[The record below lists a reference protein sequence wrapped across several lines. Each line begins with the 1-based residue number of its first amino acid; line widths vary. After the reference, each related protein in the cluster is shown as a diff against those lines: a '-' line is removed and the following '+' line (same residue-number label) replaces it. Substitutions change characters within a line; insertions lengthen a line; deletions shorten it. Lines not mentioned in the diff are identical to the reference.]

1 MAGLIPKI
9 HDWKYHESQHFIHVA
24 AALALGRRLSQ
35 PRIRRRDG
43 VINFSGLVT
52 DVTCTVEGAAPGTG
66 AVVKDVNLGGV
77 SAARLA
83 TAGNRANL
91 TGFTIRIGAPG
102 EGSCTNGRTAMVAFD
117 PTSPAIDVAT
127 GRLNIDGYDNRPT
140 PPTPRMCRSKS
151 PPVMARPINVC
162 TEKSQ
167 GVVIADNQAVIPLA
181 AQMYASGP
189 ATEGKVSTRVGFS
202 IEYAE

>member
-1 MAGLIPKI
+1 MKGNTVSTLT
-9 HDWKYHESQHFIHVA
+9 
-24 AALALGRRLSQ
+24 AALALAAAVSQ
-35 PRIRRRDG
+35 AAHAADG

-52 DVTCTVEGAAPGTG
+52 DVTCTIEGAAPGSG
-66 AVVKDVNLGGV
+66 AVVKDINLGGV

-83 TAGNRANL
+83 VAGNRANL

-127 GRLNIDGYDNRPT
+127 GRLNIDGYDNPSDSSNAKNVQIEVTNRDGT
-140 PPTPRMCRSKS
+140 
-151 PPVMARPINVC
+151 PINLYS
-162 TEKSQ
+162 EKST
-167 GVVIADNQAVIPLA
+167 GVVIADNQALIPLA
-181 AQMYASGP
+181 AQMYASAP
-189 ATEGKVSTRVGFS
+189 ATEGKVNTRVGFL

>member
-1 MAGLIPKI
+1 MKGNTVSTLT
-9 HDWKYHESQHFIHVA
+9 
-24 AALALGRRLSQ
+24 AALALAAAVSQ
-35 PRIRRRDG
+35 AAHAADG

-52 DVTCTVEGAAPGTG
+52 DVTCTIEGAAPGSG
-66 AVVKDVNLGGV
+66 AVVKDINLGGV

-83 TAGNRANL
+83 AAGNRANL

-127 GRLNIDGYDNRPT
+127 GRLNIDGYDNPSDSSNAKNVQIEVTNRDGT
-140 PPTPRMCRSKS
+140 
-151 PPVMARPINVC
+151 PINLYS
-162 TEKSQ
+162 EKST

-181 AQMYASGP
+181 AQMYASAP
-189 ATEGKVSTRVGFS
+189 ATEGKVNTRVGFL

>member
-1 MAGLIPKI
+1 MKGNTVSTLT
-9 HDWKYHESQHFIHVA
+9 
-24 AALALGRRLSQ
+24 AALALAAAVSQ
-35 PRIRRRDG
+35 AAHAADG

-52 DVTCTVEGAAPGTG
+52 DVTCTIEGAAPGSG
-66 AVVKDVNLGGV
+66 AVVKDINLGGV

-83 TAGNRANL
+83 VAGKRANL
-91 TGFTIRIGAPG
+91 TGVTFRIGAPG

-127 GRLNIDGYDNRPT
+127 GRLNIDGYDNPSDSSNAKNVQIEVTNRDGT
-140 PPTPRMCRSKS
+140 
-151 PPVMARPINVC
+151 PINLYS
-162 TEKSQ
+162 EKST

-181 AQMYASGP
+181 AQMYASAP
-189 ATEGKVSTRVGFS
+189 ATEGKVKTRVGFL

>member
-1 MAGLIPKI
+1 MKGNTVSTLT
-9 HDWKYHESQHFIHVA
+9 
-24 AALALGRRLSQ
+24 AALALAAAVSQ
-35 PRIRRRDG
+35 AAHAADG

-52 DVTCTVEGAAPGTG
+52 DVTCTIEGAAPGSG
-66 AVVKDVNLGGV
+66 AVVKDINLGGV

-83 TAGNRANL
+83 VAGNRANL

-127 GRLNIDGYDNRPT
+127 GRLNIDGYDNPSDSSNAKNVQIEVTNRDGT
-140 PPTPRMCRSKS
+140 
-151 PPVMARPINVC
+151 PINLYS
-162 TEKSQ
+162 EKST

-181 AQMYASGP
+181 AQMYASAP
-189 ATEGKVSTRVGFS
+189 ATEGKVKTRVGFL

>member
-1 MAGLIPKI
+1 MKLIVL
-9 HDWKYHESQHFIHVA
+9 SHVA
-24 AALALGRRLSQ
+24 AALTLAGAVSHSAHAA
-35 PRIRRRDG
+35 DG

-52 DVTCTVEGAAPGTG
+52 DVTCTVEGAEPGAG
-66 AVVKDVNLGGV
+66 KVVKDVNLGGV

-127 GRLNIDGYDNRPT
+127 GRLNIDGYDDPSDTTHAKNVQVEVTNRDG
-140 PPTPRMCRSKS
+140 S
-151 PPVMARPINVC
+151 PINVY
-162 TEKSQ
+162 TEKSA

-181 AQMYASGP
+181 AQIYASGP
-189 ATEGKVSTRVGFS
+189 ASEGKVSTRVGFTV
-202 IEYAE
+202 EYAE

>member
-1 MAGLIPKI
+1 MKGNTVSTLT
-9 HDWKYHESQHFIHVA
+9 
-24 AALALGRRLSQ
+24 AALALTAAVSQ
-35 PRIRRRDG
+35 AAHAADG

-52 DVTCTVEGAAPGTG
+52 DVTCTIEGAAPGSG
-66 AVVKDVNLGGV
+66 AVVKDINLGGV

-83 TAGNRANL
+83 VAGNRANL

-127 GRLNIDGYDNRPT
+127 GRLNIDGYDNPSDSSNAKNVQIEVTNRDGT
-140 PPTPRMCRSKS
+140 
-151 PPVMARPINVC
+151 PINLYS
-162 TEKSQ
+162 EKST
-167 GVVIADNQAVIPLA
+167 GVVIADNQALIPLA
-181 AQMYASGP
+181 AQMYASAP
-189 ATEGKVSTRVGFS
+189 ATEGKVNTRVGFL

>member
-1 MAGLIPKI
+1 MKGNTVSTLT
-9 HDWKYHESQHFIHVA
+9 
-24 AALALGRRLSQ
+24 AALALTAAVSQ
-35 PRIRRRDG
+35 AAHAADG

-52 DVTCTVEGAAPGTG
+52 DVTCTIEGAAPGSG
-66 AVVKDVNLGGV
+66 AVVKDINLGGV

-83 TAGNRANL
+83 VAGNRANL

-127 GRLNIDGYDNRPT
+127 GRLNIDGYDNPSDSSNAKNVQIEVTNRDGT
-140 PPTPRMCRSKS
+140 
-151 PPVMARPINVC
+151 PINLYS
-162 TEKSQ
+162 EKST

-181 AQMYASGP
+181 AQMYASAP
-189 ATEGKVSTRVGFS
+189 ATEGKVNTRVGFL

>member
-1 MAGLIPKI
+1 MKGNTVSTLTAT
-9 HDWKYHESQHFIHVA
+9 
-24 AALALGRRLSQ
+24 LALTAAVSQ
-35 PRIRRRDG
+35 AAHAADG

-52 DVTCTVEGAAPGTG
+52 DVTCTIEGAAPGSG
-66 AVVKDVNLGGV
+66 AVVKDINLGGV

-83 TAGNRANL
+83 VAGNRANL

-127 GRLNIDGYDNRPT
+127 GRLNIDGYDNPSDSSNAKNVQIEVTNRDGT
-140 PPTPRMCRSKS
+140 
-151 PPVMARPINVC
+151 PINLYS
-162 TEKSQ
+162 EKST
-167 GVVIADNQAVIPLA
+167 GVVIADNQALIPLA
-181 AQMYASGP
+181 AQMYASAP
-189 ATEGKVSTRVGFS
+189 ATEGKVNTRVGFL

>member
-1 MAGLIPKI
+1 MRLNVFIP
-9 HDWKYHESQHFIHVA
+9 VA
-24 AALALGRRLSQ
+24 AALVLTTAASHSAYAT
-35 PRIRRRDG
+35 DG

-91 TGFTIRIGAPG
+91 TGFTLRLGAPG

-117 PTSPAIDVAT
+117 PTSPAIDVGT
-127 GRLNIDGYDNRPT
+127 GRLNIDGYDDPSDTTHAKNVQIEVVNRDGSAINLYT
-140 PPTPRMCRSKS
+140 QKS
-151 PPVMARPINVC
+151 A
-162 TEKSQ
+162 
-167 GVVIADNQAVIPLA
+167 GVVITDNQAVIPLA
-181 AQMYASGP
+181 ARLYASGP
-189 ATEGKVSTRVGFS
+189 ATEGKVKTRVGFM

>member
-1 MAGLIPKI
+1 MKLIAL
-9 HDWKYHESQHFIHVA
+9 SHVA
-24 AALALGRRLSQ
+24 AALTLAGAVSHSAHAA
-35 PRIRRRDG
+35 DG

-52 DVTCTVEGAAPGTG
+52 DVTCTVEGAEPGAG
-66 AVVKDVNLGGV
+66 KVVKDVNLGGV

-91 TGFTIRIGAPG
+91 TGFTLRIGAPG
-102 EGSCTNGRTAMVAFD
+102 EGSCTNSRTAMVAFD

-127 GRLNIDGYDNRPT
+127 GRLNIDGYDDPSDTTHAKNVQVEVTNRDG
-140 PPTPRMCRSKS
+140 S
-151 PPVMARPINVC
+151 PINVY
-162 TEKSQ
+162 TEKSA

-181 AQMYASGP
+181 AQIYASGP
-189 ATEGKVSTRVGFS
+189 ASEGKVSTRVGFT

>member
-1 MAGLIPKI
+1 MKGNTVSTLT
-9 HDWKYHESQHFIHVA
+9 
-24 AALALGRRLSQ
+24 AALALAAAVSQ
-35 PRIRRRDG
+35 AAHAADG

-52 DVTCTVEGAAPGTG
+52 DVTCTIEGAAPGSG
-66 AVVKDVNLGGV
+66 AVVKDINLGGV

-83 TAGNRANL
+83 VAGNRANL

-127 GRLNIDGYDNRPT
+127 GRLNIDGYDNPSDSSNAKNVQIEVTNRDGT
-140 PPTPRMCRSKS
+140 
-151 PPVMARPINVC
+151 PINLYS
-162 TEKSQ
+162 EKST
-167 GVVIADNQAVIPLA
+167 GVVIADNQALIPLA
-181 AQMYASGP
+181 AQLYASAP
-189 ATEGKVSTRVGFS
+189 ATEGKVKTRVGFL

>member
-1 MAGLIPKI
+1 MKGNTVSTLT
-9 HDWKYHESQHFIHVA
+9 
-24 AALALGRRLSQ
+24 AALALAAAVSQ
-35 PRIRRRDG
+35 AAHAADG

-52 DVTCTVEGAAPGTG
+52 DVTCTIEGAAPGSG
-66 AVVKDVNLGGV
+66 AVVKDINLGGV

-83 TAGNRANL
+83 VAGNRANL

-127 GRLNIDGYDNRPT
+127 GRLNIDGYDNPSDSSNAKNVQIEVTNRDGT
-140 PPTPRMCRSKS
+140 
-151 PPVMARPINVC
+151 PINLYS
-162 TEKSQ
+162 EKST
-167 GVVIADNQAVIPLA
+167 GVVIADNQALIPLA
-181 AQMYASGP
+181 AQMYASAP
-189 ATEGKVSTRVGFS
+189 ATEGKVKTRVGFL

>member
-1 MAGLIPKI
+1 MKANVLPA
-9 HDWKYHESQHFIHVA
+9 VA
-24 AALALGRRLSQ
+24 TALALSATMTSSVYAA
-35 PRIRRRDG
+35 DG

-83 TAGNRANL
+83 TAGSRANL

-127 GRLNIDGYDNRPT
+127 GRLNIDGYDDPSDTTNAKNVQVEVT
-140 PPTPRMCRSKS
+140 SRSGT
-151 PPVMARPINVC
+151 PINVY
-162 TEKSQ
+162 TEKSE
-167 GVVIADNQAVIPLA
+167 AW
-181 AQMYASGP
+181 
-189 ATEGKVSTRVGFS
+189 
-202 IEYAE
+202 

>member
-1 MAGLIPKI
+1 MKGNTVSTLT
-9 HDWKYHESQHFIHVA
+9 
-24 AALALGRRLSQ
+24 AALALTAAVSQ
-35 PRIRRRDG
+35 AAHAADG

-52 DVTCTVEGAAPGTG
+52 DVTCTIEGAAPGSG
-66 AVVKDVNLGGV
+66 AVVKDINLGGV

-83 TAGNRANL
+83 AAGNRANL

-127 GRLNIDGYDNRPT
+127 GRLNIDGYDNPSDSSNAKNVQIEVTNRDGT
-140 PPTPRMCRSKS
+140 
-151 PPVMARPINVC
+151 PINLYS
-162 TEKSQ
+162 EKST

-181 AQMYASGP
+181 AQMYASAP
-189 ATEGKVSTRVGFS
+189 ATEGKVNTRVGFL

>member
-1 MAGLIPKI
+1 MKGNTVSTLT
-9 HDWKYHESQHFIHVA
+9 
-24 AALALGRRLSQ
+24 AALALAAAVSQ
-35 PRIRRRDG
+35 AAHAADG

-52 DVTCTVEGAAPGTG
+52 DVTCTIEGAAPGSG
-66 AVVKDVNLGGV
+66 AVVKDINLGGV

-83 TAGNRANL
+83 AAGNRANL

-127 GRLNIDGYDNRPT
+127 GRLNIDGYDNPSDSSNAKNVQIEVTNRDGT
-140 PPTPRMCRSKS
+140 
-151 PPVMARPINVC
+151 PINLYS
-162 TEKSQ
+162 EKST
-167 GVVIADNQAVIPLA
+167 GVVIADNQALIPLA
-181 AQMYASGP
+181 AQMYASAP
-189 ATEGKVSTRVGFS
+189 ATEGKVNTRVGFL

>member
-1 MAGLIPKI
+1 MKGNTVSTLT
-9 HDWKYHESQHFIHVA
+9 
-24 AALALGRRLSQ
+24 AALALTAAVSQ
-35 PRIRRRDG
+35 AAHAADG

-52 DVTCTVEGAAPGTG
+52 DVTCTIEGAAPGSG
-66 AVVKDVNLGGV
+66 AVVKDINLGGV

-83 TAGNRANL
+83 VAGNRANL

-127 GRLNIDGYDNRPT
+127 GRLNIDGYDNPSDSSNAKNVQIEVTNRDGT
-140 PPTPRMCRSKS
+140 
-151 PPVMARPINVC
+151 PINLYS
-162 TEKSQ
+162 EKST
-167 GVVIADNQAVIPLA
+167 GVVIADNQALIPLA
-181 AQMYASGP
+181 AQMYASAP
-189 ATEGKVSTRVGFS
+189 ATEGKVKTRVGFL